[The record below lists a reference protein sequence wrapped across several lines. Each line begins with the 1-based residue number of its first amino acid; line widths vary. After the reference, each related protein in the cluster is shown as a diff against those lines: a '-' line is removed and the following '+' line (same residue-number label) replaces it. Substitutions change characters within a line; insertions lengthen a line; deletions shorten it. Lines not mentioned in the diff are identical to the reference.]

1 MSVLLL
7 VRHGQA
13 SWGAADY
20 DVLSPVGERQ
30 SGVLGSTLRAR
41 GVVPDVVVHGTLQR
55 QRETARLMGEAA
67 GWARPPVEDEGWD
80 EMDHLQVLDRHPR
93 SFAGTDPTKREFQA
107 WFEDATH
114 RWTHGDFDDDYDES
128 FPEFGARVATA
139 LEQVTS
145 GLAADATAVVVT
157 SGGPIARV
165 VARLLGG
172 GAEMYHRL
180 AAVVV
185 NASVTKLVN
194 GSRGTTLVSFND
206 HGHLEVVDPGL
217 LTYR

>member
-13 SWGAADY
+13 SWGSADY

-67 GWARPPVEDEGWD
+67 GWARPPAQDAGWD

-93 SFAGTDPTKREFQA
+93 SFAGTDPTRREFQA
-107 WFEDATH
+107 WFEAATH
-114 RWTHGDFDDDYDES
+114 RWAHGDFDDDYDES

-139 LEQVTS
+139 LDRVTS
-145 GLAADATAVVVT
+145 GLATDATAVVVT

-165 VARLLGG
+165 AARLLGG
-172 GAEMYHRL
+172 GTEMYHRL

-185 NASVTKLVN
+185 NASVTKLVV

-206 HGHLEVVDPGL
+206 HGHLEVVEPGL